1 MAGLL
6 LTPSGRSYLLGL
18 RLEVF
23 TLLHTL
29 RMAVKLGRWVLY
41 RHHLVPQLM
50 TFEGR
55 NWDLLAGLSALVV
68 TI

>member
-1 MAGLL
+1 
-6 LTPSGRSYLLGL
+6 
-18 RLEVF
+18 VF

-41 RHHLVPQLM
+41 RHLVPQLM

>member
-1 MAGLL
+1 
-6 LTPSGRSYLLGL
+6 
-18 RLEVF
+18 
-23 TLLHTL
+23 
-29 RMAVKLGRWVLY
+29 MAVKLGRWMLY

-50 TFEGR
+50 TFEGC